1 MATPKFNRVAL
12 QFMQRIN
19 DPTTEAGSPLVIV
32 AGKQLTSVAKIETF
46 VNRAMMEL
54 FNQLWTA
61 VQGDRKLFSQLL
73 PELIKQDS
81 FTTDAS
87 GLYTI
92 SSTKLRSM
100 YVPLD
105 LRIGS
110 TPIDLVP
117 PEAVEYI
124 ETSDNALA
132 PSTTNF
138 YCLHK
143 GTILKFYPAA
153 SFNAQVVNIGFIQLP
168 VSDTDGSLL
177 VSGGSV
183 DIPFSDQWEN
193 QIASIAADL
202 YFKTVGEA

>member
-19 DPTTEAGSPLVIV
+19 DPTTESAGVIV
-32 AGKQLTSVAKIETF
+32 GGKQLTTVAKIETF

-54 FNQLWTA
+54 FNQYWTA
-61 VQGDRKLFSQLL
+61 LNGERKLFSQMF
-73 PELIKQDS
+73 PELIKQTDID
-81 FTTDAS
+81 TDAN

-92 SSTKLRSM
+92 NSTKLRSL

-105 LRIGS
+105 LRKTTS
-110 TPIDLVP
+110 PIDILP
-117 PEAVEYI
+117 PEAAEYI
-124 ETSDNALA
+124 ETSDNALE

-138 YCLHK
+138 YCLHV
-143 GTILKFYPAA
+143 GNVLKFYPAA
-153 SFNAQVVNIGFIQLP
+153 SFASTKVNIAFIQLP

-177 VSGGSV
+177 VSGGSI

-193 QIASIAADL
+193 QLASIAADL
-202 YFKTVGEA
+202 YFKTVGEL